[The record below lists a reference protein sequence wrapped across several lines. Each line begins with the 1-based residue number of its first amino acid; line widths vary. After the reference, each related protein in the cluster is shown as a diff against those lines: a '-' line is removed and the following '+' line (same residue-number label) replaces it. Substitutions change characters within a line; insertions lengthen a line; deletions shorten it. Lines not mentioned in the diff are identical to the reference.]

1 MTRLW
6 WVRPETIR
14 ATPEHFALLD
24 DAERARHGRFLPAE
38 KRHEFLVTRVLVR
51 TVLGEALGVDPR
63 AVSFT
68 LNRWGRPELSPPGG
82 VRFNVTHTAGLVMV
96 IVSEEYEVGVDTERL
111 SRAPALLGL
120 APTVFAPRELRDL
133 GALSPDLQPDRA
145 VTLWTL
151 KESYIK
157 ARGMGMALALDGFA
171 FRFDATGVE
180 LEVDPGLHDDGSRW
194 QFCCLTLGQ
203 HRVSAAIGC
212 PAGTAVSVEVTEAP
226 WRLLR
231 GG

>member
-6 WVRPETIR
+6 WVRPESIR
-14 ATPEHFALLD
+14 ATPEHLALLD
-24 DAERARHGRFLPAE
+24 DAERARHRRFLPAE

-51 TVLGEALGVDPR
+51 TVLGEVLGVAPQ

-68 LNRWGRPELSPPGG
+68 ENPWGRPELSGHG
-82 VRFNVTHTAGLVMV
+82 DLRFNVTHTEGLVMV
-96 IVSEEYEVGVDTERL
+96 IVSTEHEVGVDTERL
-111 SRAPALLGL
+111 SRAPALLAL

-133 GALSPDLQPDRA
+133 GELPPALRPERA

-157 ARGMGMALALDGFA
+157 ARGMGLALALDGFA
-171 FRFDATGVE
+171 FRFKDRGVG
-180 LEVDPGLHDDGSRW
+180 LEVDPALGDDGSLW
-194 QFCCLTLGQ
+194 QFCTLTLGE
-203 HRVSAAIGC
+203 HRLSAAIGC
-212 PAGTAVSVEVTEAP
+212 PPGTAVPLEVHEAP